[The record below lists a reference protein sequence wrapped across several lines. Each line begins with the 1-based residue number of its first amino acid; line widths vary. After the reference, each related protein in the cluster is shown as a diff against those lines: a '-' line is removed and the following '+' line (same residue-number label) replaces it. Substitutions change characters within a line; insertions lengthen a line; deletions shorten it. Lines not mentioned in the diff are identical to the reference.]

1 VLHTWNDL
9 LGVFPG
15 LYGVKTGHTS
25 GAGWCEVGA
34 VRGRGFSIYATVL
47 GSPTRAQRNADL
59 AALLRYGLSRY
70 RTVTL
75 VQPGR
80 VYAHVG
86 VGYGRTPLA
95 LVPERQ
101 LVHAVRVD
109 RPLTQRVVAKT
120 EVRLP
125 VRKGQALGEV
135 RAYEGG
141 KLLGVRQLVA
151 SRSVAPPGVVG
162 RIRWYA
168 GRTVHHF
175 VGFFT

>member
-1 VLHTWNDL
+1 M
-9 LGVFPG
+9 
-15 LYGVKTGHTS
+15 
-25 GAGWCEVGA
+25 
-34 VRGRGFSIYATVL
+34 
-47 GSPTRAQRNADL
+47 
-59 AALLRYGLSRY
+59 
-70 RTVTL
+70 L

-80 VYAHVG
+80 VYARVG

-109 RPLTQRVVAKT
+109 RPLTQRVVAEA

-125 VRKGQALGEV
+125 VRKGQVLGEV
-135 RAYEGG
+135 RAFEGR
-141 KLLGVRQLVA
+141 KLVGVRALVA